1 MNSKFLGRYHNMSTW
16 LYNNVTIGMSGEDV
30 LIVAHDLT
38 LYGYNS
44 KKKYILKGKNVF
56 LRYV

>member
-1 MNSKFLGRYHNMSTW
+1 MSTW